1 MIDRLAIIGVGM
13 IGASLALALKQ
24 TRAVNHVVG
33 CGRNQTSLQKV
44 WIWV

>member
-24 TRAVNHVVG
+24 ARAVSHVVG
-33 CGRNQTSLQKV
+33 C
-44 WIWV
+44 